1 MKRMLFVTIV
11 ALVVAFATAGLAY
24 ASGGPHGGFTPTT
37 DACAGCHRAHTA
49 IGPRLLVQ
57 DNTLALCVS
66 CHGSTGTGANTNVED
81 GFYLSSRDDPPGGAD
96 GNVGATNTPDN
107 APLLGGGF
115 LFYQG
120 VAVTSSHDAS
130 GLETATWGN
139 GVDRGLTAALAT
151 GGLTCGL
158 CHDPH
163 GSNNYRI
170 IRAVV
175 NGVPVTVDLVDEGA
189 AKDYDTEQWGAGMSS
204 FCGACHGAYHETGAD
219 VGHDVTNQ
227 AYGGGFTH
235 RIDMPW
241 NGDALTDPY
250 IGRGTVNPETVGL
263 ASLTLPLAESGVND
277 AVVCTT
283 CHLPHGTSA
292 QMTGFA
298 DGAFDPSGPQ
308 GPIPSGDSALLRL
321 ENRAVCEVCHQK

>member
-1 MKRMLFVTIV
+1 MKKVLFVTIA
-11 ALVVAFATAGLAY
+11 ALVVAFATTGLAF

-57 DNTLALCVS
+57 DNTLTLCVS

-96 GNVGATNTPDN
+96 GNVGAGNTPDN

-115 LFYQG
+115 LNYRG
-120 VAVTSSHDAS
+120 AAVTSSHDSS
-130 GLETATWGN
+130 GVETAAWGN
-139 GVDRGLTAALAT
+139 GVDRGLTSALA
-151 GGLTCGL
+151 GGLSCAL

-163 GSNNYRI
+163 GSANYRI
-170 IRAVV
+170 IRTMV
-175 NGVPVTVDLVDEGA
+175 NLVPVTVDLVDEGL
-189 AKDYDTEQWGAGMSS
+189 AKDYDTEQWGAGMSG

-219 VGHDVTNQ
+219 VGHDVANQ

-241 NGDALTDPY
+241 NGDGSTDPY
-250 IGRGTVNPETVGL
+250 IGVGAVNPETVGFGG
-263 ASLTLPLAESGVND
+263 LTLPLAESGGID

-292 QMTGFA
+292 AMTGFA
-298 DGAFDPSGPQ
+298 DGSFDPSGPQ